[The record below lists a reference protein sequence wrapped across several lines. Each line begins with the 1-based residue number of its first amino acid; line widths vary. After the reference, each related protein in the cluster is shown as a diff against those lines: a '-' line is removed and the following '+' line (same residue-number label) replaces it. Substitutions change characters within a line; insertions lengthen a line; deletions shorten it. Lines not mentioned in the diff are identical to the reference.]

1 MLLDLIEP
9 TRAEAGC
16 LRYELL
22 QSYDDPTEFTFVEAF
37 EADAALAAHA
47 AAPYIAGVG
56 PRLAALTSRPS
67 EVRRYR
73 PADTAEPSSRGPR

>member
-1 MLLDLIEP
+1 LLLDLIEP

-22 QSYDDPTEFTFVEAF
+22 QGYNDPAEFTFVEAF
-37 EADAALAAHA
+37 ETDAAFTAHA
-47 AAPYIAGVG
+47 AAPYIAGLG

-73 PADTAEPSSRGPR
+73 AADAAEPSFRRLR